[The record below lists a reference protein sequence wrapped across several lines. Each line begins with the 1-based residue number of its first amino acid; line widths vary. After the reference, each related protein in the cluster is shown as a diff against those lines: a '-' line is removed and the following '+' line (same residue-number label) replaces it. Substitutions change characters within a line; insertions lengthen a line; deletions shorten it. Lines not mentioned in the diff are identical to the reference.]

1 MGYVREL
8 VVDVKKFSG
17 DVLELS
23 RFLDIDG
30 VEIVV
35 RDGCVYVDE
44 VIVEPGSY
52 AVKNYLQN
60 KVVVEIYSGSDFEKY
75 FKFVPGKVKVGMGNK
90 GCFQD
95 KEDRAK
101 EPVQERDEKGSFVLG
116 GKTTPIILFLC

>member
-1 MGYVREL
+1 M
-8 VVDVKKFSG
+8 
-17 DVLELS
+17 
-23 RFLDIDG
+23 
-30 VEIVV
+30 V
-35 RDGCVYVDE
+35 RDGCVYVDG

-95 KEDRAK
+95 KEGRAK
-101 EPVQERDEKGSFVLG
+101 EPVQERDEKGSYVFSEKG
-116 GKTTPIILFLC
+116 AFISRDRFGSAR

>member
-90 GCFQD
+90 GCFQGK

-101 EPVQERDEKGSFVLG
+101 DRKDKDWKEVFAPFHARGQM
-116 GKTTPIILFLC
+116 